1 MKLLILRA
9 AGDRV
14 LMKGVSSLFI
24 FKDKKENQKQ
34 GVQQK
39 VFLFICLF
47 NQEVEVEID
56 DLLSSLKF
64 LCFSGSNAFLNIA
77 WNIKDKIFTL
87 NNRQLKSDINQ
98 IMTNSRTTKL
108 GRHGCYTQKNQ
119 ALFGNKLVLRTNFA
133 YRCSLKN

>member
-108 GRHGCYTQKNQ
+108 GMHGCYTQKKSGIIWKQ
-119 ALFGNKLVLRTNFA
+119 ISFKNKFCLQMQP
-133 YRCSLKN
+133 